1 MGFRV
6 RFSSLVWLVIGAVM
20 FAVAIW
26 LTNTV
31 TRLAPDPIATNTYRP
46 DRMPFQMAAIL
57 TTRPVDSDTG
67 YEYMVSYADSDRPG
81 RVNITFFVHPPD
93 EPIILL
99 GSRTDPP
106 DCYLI
111 DGFFADDP
119 PAGQVIAAD
128 VLNDF
133 ENNQK
138 VYQLRPVW
146 PDALAEEQLVRCY
159 TPSLA
164 RDVSFTGRAADF
176 YFNDRPPPDSPNA
189 VAVPRLLFRFSGIAQ
204 ARDLSFRGGVELQEG
219 RDARETSRFLNAN
232 TVMSVHWEQAGQ
244 QSLRDTL
251 LIVIGTLIGIGVTVL
266 IEAVKP
272 YLEALERP
280 RAAVGAT
287 QEERP
292 GEPRQPVQPAP
303 PAQPPPS
310 T

>member
-1 MGFRV
+1 
-6 RFSSLVWLVIGAVM
+6 M

-26 LTNTV
+26 LTDMV

-46 DRMPFQMAAIL
+46 DRMPFQMAAVL
-57 TTRPVDSDTG
+57 TARQVDADTG
-67 YEYMVSYADSDRPG
+67 YEYTVSYADSDRPG

-93 EPIILL
+93 QPIILL
-99 GSRTDPP
+99 ASRTDPP
-106 DCYLI
+106 ECYLI
-111 DGFFADDP
+111 SEFFAEDP
-119 PAGQVIAAD
+119 PPSQTIAAD
-128 VLNDF
+128 ILNDI

-146 PDALAEEQLVRCY
+146 QDASAEEQIVRCY
-159 TPSLA
+159 TPSLT
-164 RDVSFTGRAADF
+164 RHVSFTGRAADF
-176 YFNDRPPPDSPNA
+176 YFNDRPPPDAPNA

-204 ARDLSFRGGVELQEG
+204 ARDLSFRGGVDLQEG
-219 RDARETSRFLNAN
+219 RDARETSRFLNAD

-280 RAAVGAT
+280 RASMVAKR
-287 QEERP
+287 EERP
-292 GEPRQPVQPAP
+292 AEPGQPVQPAP
-303 PAQPPPS
+303 PAQPPPPA
-310 T
+310 